1 MIKSLNKNSY
11 SVFLRFIES
20 KKYTILFNSII
31 NKNKCK
37 LSKILIL
44 SGFIFLFSN
53 LCLGQTENEKPEKE
67 IKDPVKTIVTTSD
80 KDKGTSSEV
89 VRTNEDEKNLKKSIT
104 PDSKPVA
111 KKKEHTRN
119 AAIPKNKKKVIS
131 QTVKRSKVK
140 KTGGLNSKYRLLN
153 ITEGNF
159 KYKRIPEI
167 ELPEKEIEELDEEEI
182 ITSDEVIINS
192 DLDTTINTSL
202 NGQEDEGFLGLSKKT
217 IDTIVILII
226 LFAIVGIIIILRI
239 KSKGRGDSVLRRF
252 PGA

>member
-1 MIKSLNKNSY
+1 MIKCLNKNAY

-20 KKYTILFNSII
+20 KKYSILFNSII
-31 NKNKCK
+31 NKNKCI
-37 LSKILIL
+37 LSYLLIF
-44 SGFIFLFSN
+44 SGFILLFSN

-67 IKDPVKTIVTTSD
+67 IIDPVKTVVTTSD
-80 KDKGTSSEV
+80 KDKRTSSEV
-89 VRTNEDEKNLKKSIT
+89 DRINKDEKRLNKSVS
-104 PDSKPVA
+104 PVQKPVTI
-111 KKKEHTRN
+111 KKGQSGNT
-119 AAIPKNKKKVIS
+119 AASINRDKIKS

-140 KTGGLNSKYRLLN
+140 KTGGLNSNYRLLN